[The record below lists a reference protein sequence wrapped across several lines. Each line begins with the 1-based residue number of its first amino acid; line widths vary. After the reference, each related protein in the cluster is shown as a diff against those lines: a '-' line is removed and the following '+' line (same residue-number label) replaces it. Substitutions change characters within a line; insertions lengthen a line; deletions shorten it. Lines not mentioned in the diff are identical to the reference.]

1 MLHPLPRFETVSDL
15 LAMKGTLP
23 RVIRATRTFT
33 SPLPDASVSQ
43 DELLILKQ
51 TKKSGEWLS
60 SYDHSPSVGVCVGV
74 CVCVG
79 ECSTASQ
86 CMYLLQVNS

>member
-1 MLHPLPRFETVSDL
+1 MLRPLPRFDTVADL

-33 SPLPDASVSQ
+33 SPLPDASVVQ

-51 TKKSGEWLS
+51 TKKSGECLSWL
-60 SYDHSPSVGVCVGV
+60 HSHSIYHPCL
-74 CVCVG
+74 CG
-79 ECSTASQ
+79 E
-86 CMYLLQVNS
+86 LQ